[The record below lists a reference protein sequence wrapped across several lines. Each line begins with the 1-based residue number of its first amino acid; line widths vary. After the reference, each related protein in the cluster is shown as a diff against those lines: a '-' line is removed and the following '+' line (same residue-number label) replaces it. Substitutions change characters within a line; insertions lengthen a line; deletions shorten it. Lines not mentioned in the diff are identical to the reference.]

1 MLSPKAAYHTLRQ
14 ATRLI
19 EEERECWAYT
29 SLSPAERA
37 AYWRRG
43 FLSRAAVLYDFE
55 RHDPGDYL
63 SDYERYVETRRIN
76 GRFGIALDN
85 KLLFHRL
92 MGGFDDRLPD
102 LYGLVEDG
110 RFRPIADPGGRR
122 GPARPLAEWAEDS
135 MAAGETRVLKWV
147 LGGGGQNVLLLTRT
161 DDGNG
166 DGDGGFRLNGEPVHR
181 DELRERLAGLDE
193 YVVTGFAEQAGY
205 ADALYPGATN
215 TLRLVTMWDPEEDEP
230 FVARGI
236 HRIGTR
242 ESAPMDNWT
251 QGGLSAE
258 VDLETGELGEA
269 VAYPDEG
276 RLEWHETHPDSG
288 RRIEGTPIPEWGAV
302 RDHLLGM
309 AETVPYL
316 PYVGWD
322 VVVTDDGFE
331 VIEANNYPG
340 VKSLQVHRPLMTD
353 ERIRRFYAS
362 HGIRR
367 ARTGGFLRR
376 ALQSNQ

>member
-1 MLSPKAAYHTLRQ
+1 MLSPKTAYHTLRQ
-14 ATRLI
+14 ATTLI

-29 SLSPAERA
+29 SLSSLERA
-37 AYWRRG
+37 SYWRRG

-55 RHDPGDYL
+55 RYDPSDYL
-63 SDYERYVETRRIN
+63 SDYERYVETRWIN

-92 MGGFDDRLPD
+92 MDGFEDRLPE
-102 LYGLVEDG
+102 LYGIVEDST
-110 RFRPIADPGGRR
+110 FRPIAKPGGRR
-122 GPARPLAEWAEDS
+122 GPARPLDEWIEGS
-135 MAAGETRVLKWV
+135 MEPGETRVLKWV
-147 LGGGGQNVLLLTRT
+147 LGGGGHNVLLLTRT
-161 DDGNG
+161 DGEG
-166 DGDGGFRLNGEPVHR
+166 SEFRLNGEAVPR
-181 DELRERLAGLDE
+181 EGLRERLAGLDE
-193 YVVTGFAEQAGY
+193 YVVTGFTEQAGY

-251 QGGLSAE
+251 RGGLSAE

-269 VAYPDEG
+269 VAYPDNG
-276 RLEWHETHPDSG
+276 HLDWHETHPDSG
-288 RRIEGTPIPEWGAV
+288 RRIEGTPVPGWGSV
-302 RDHLLGM
+302 RDRLLRM

-322 VVVTDDGFE
+322 IVVTGDDGGFE

-353 ERIRRFYAS
+353 ERIRRFYAA

-367 ARTGGFLRR
+367 AETGGFLRR